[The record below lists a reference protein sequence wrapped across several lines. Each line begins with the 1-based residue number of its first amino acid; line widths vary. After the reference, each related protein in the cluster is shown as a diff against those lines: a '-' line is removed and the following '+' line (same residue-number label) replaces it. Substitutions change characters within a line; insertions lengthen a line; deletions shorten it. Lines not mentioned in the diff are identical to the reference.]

1 MNKWMKKVVAWS
13 FIVAQFLVIPNVSAS
28 SLDDVRSRKQSVEE
42 QVVELQKEV
51 NTGLEEVS
59 AITVAL
65 SELNQ
70 EIEEHKATITQTE
83 EDIVE
88 QEELVEQRYE
98 YTADQLVAMQKN
110 EVNKNIVLSLLQSES
125 LSDLLNKI
133 YSASI
138 LTGASEERLTEAQE
152 EQDKLT
158 QLRET
163 LLAEKENL
171 DAKQVAVVEQKELLY
186 VKVAELKNTLAAS
199 QTELENLTAEEA
211 EIIRVAAEREA
222 AAKRAAEEA
231 ARTRAAEAARVAQA
245 EKAAQETQAA
255 QEAQSAEV
263 SVASTSKNNSLPA
276 TATPASKPAA
286 SAPAPKPAPA
296 PAPTSNA
303 SGWRTMQATGYSTQ
317 QPGLSTHT
325 RIGVDLRI
333 NPQVIAVDPN
343 VIPLGSLVEVE
354 GLGVYLAGDTG
365 GAIKGNIIDI
375 HYPTVQ
381 QALNWGRRTVRIRVL
396 N

>member
-1 MNKWMKKVVAWS
+1 MNKWMKKVVALS
-13 FIVAQFLVIPNVSAS
+13 FVFAQFLVIPNVSAS
-28 SLDDVRSRKQSVEE
+28 SLDDVRSKKQAVEE
-42 QVVELQKEV
+42 QVVELQQEM
-51 NTGLEEVS
+51 NAGLEEVS
-59 AITVAL
+59 AITIAL
-65 SELNQ
+65 NELNQ
-70 EIEEHKATITQTE
+70 EIEEHKAIITQTE
-83 EDIVE
+83 EDIVA
-88 QEELVEQRYE
+88 QEELVQQRYE

-110 EVNKNIVLSLLQSES
+110 EVNRNIVLSLFQSES
-125 LSDLLNKI
+125 LSDLLNTI

-138 LTGASEERLTEAQE
+138 LTGASEERLVEAQE

-163 LLAEKENL
+163 LLTEKEHL
-171 DAKQVAVVEQKELLY
+171 DTKQVAVVEQKELLD
-186 VKVAELKNTLAAS
+186 VKVAELKETLAAN
-199 QTELENLTAEEA
+199 QTKLANLTAEEA

-231 ARTRAAEAARVAQA
+231 ERARTAEAARVAQA
-245 EKAAQETQAA
+245 EKAAQEA
-255 QEAQSAEV
+255 QNTEV
-263 SVASTSKNNSLPA
+263 TVASTSKNNNLPA
-276 TATPASKPAA
+276 PAA
-286 SAPAPKPAPA
+286 PKQAAPAPKPAPA

-303 SGWRTMQATGYSTQ
+303 GSWRTMQATGYSTQ
-317 QPGLSTHT
+317 EPGLSTHT
-325 RIGVDLRI
+325 FMGIDLRV